1 MPLSDSALWHRLVTD
16 RHPLLAD
23 TAVVLSAVTRPLVVA
38 ALSLVVAALLV
49 WRWRP
54 VLVLPLAVITA
65 GLASHALKPLI
76 GRERPPEEFRLVV
89 ETNHAMPSGHATG
102 MAALAMVLTLW
113 WWPRGGWW
121 RVAVAGAW
129 VLAVAVSW
137 TRLYLGA
144 HWFSDVL
151 AGLILGGVTA
161 FAVAGAVRRLTLS

>member
-1 MPLSDSALWHRLVTD
+1 MPLSDSALWHRLVAD
-16 RHPLLAD
+16 RHPLLVDA
-23 TAVVLSAVTRPLVVA
+23 AVALSAVTRPLAVA
-38 ALSLVVAALLV
+38 ALSLVVAALVV

-89 ETNHAMPSGHATG
+89 ETNQAMPSGHATG
-102 MAALAMVLTLW
+102 VAALAMVLTLW

-121 RVAVAGAW
+121 RLPVVGAW

-137 TRLYLGA
+137 TRLYLGV
-144 HWFSDVL
+144 HWFSDVF
-151 AGLILGGVTA
+151 AGLVLGGVTA
-161 FAVAGAVRRLTLS
+161 FLVADAARRLTLS